1 MDSLS
6 ERSLKVVL
14 PSEISASV
22 KDKTMLP
29 ALVEVLSLDPRPSYH
44 DDPSRIYGL
53 SFGGYNVRFKVEDG
67 ILNVVGI
74 E

>member
-1 MDSLS
+1 MQI
-6 ERSLKVVL
+6 VVL
-14 PSEISASV
+14 MPYAVMWTAFLKGI
-22 KDKTMLP
+22 
-29 ALVEVLSLDPRPSYH
+29 
-44 DDPSRIYGL
+44 SRIYGL